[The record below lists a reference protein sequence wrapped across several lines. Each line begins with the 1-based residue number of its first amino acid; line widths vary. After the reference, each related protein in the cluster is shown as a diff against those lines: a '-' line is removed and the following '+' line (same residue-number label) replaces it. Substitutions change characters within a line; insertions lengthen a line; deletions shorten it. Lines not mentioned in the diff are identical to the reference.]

1 MVRSGGHVEEGLGG
15 GLDWG
20 SGGQLD
26 RLKVQAGEDKE
37 VGGGWMERDLSPSA
51 QLSSKKQPALLR
63 PRPALGPLTQKSH
76 PLTLSTPVKS

>member
-37 VGGGWMERDLSPSA
+37 VGGGRWDGEGSFSLCSVIQQETPSFA
-51 QLSSKKQPALLR
+51 PSQACTGSSY
-63 PRPALGPLTQKSH
+63 SEI
-76 PLTLSTPVKS
+76 TPFNPVNT

>member
-37 VGGGWMERDLSPSA
+37 VGGAGWRGIFLPLLSYPARNS
-51 QLSSKKQPALLR
+51 QLCSVPGLHWVLLLR
-63 PRPALGPLTQKSH
+63 NH
-76 PLTLSTPVKS
+76 TL

>member
-37 VGGGWMERDLSPSA
+37 VGGGR
-51 QLSSKKQPALLR
+51 
-63 PRPALGPLTQKSH
+63 
-76 PLTLSTPVKS
+76 